1 MVDNTGGTIGIR
13 DTSLLESALNAPFQT
28 FGDEEL
34 YPSIIEK
41 ASRLC
46 YGLIKNH
53 PFIDGNKRIGVY
65 AMLVYLGL
73 NNINLDFSDEEIKE
87 AKENPLHKAP
97 DYVYIYRSFIPFHS
111 HDFHDQRSISGKILC
126 VKKDGN
132 PSGSKGSAESDQHGF
147 YDRGRCGKRAGRIVF

>member
-1 MVDNTGGTIGIR
+1 MIKLTKDNILTLYKIMVDNTGGTIGIR

-65 AMLVYLGL
+65 AMLVFLEL
-73 NNINLDFSDEEIKE
+73 NNLNLIFSDEEIINIALKT
-87 AKENPLHKAP
+87 A
-97 DYVYIYRSFIPFHS
+97 DSTYSY
-111 HDFHDQRSISGKILC
+111 DDILGIL
-126 VKKDGN
+126 K
-132 PSGSKGSAESDQHGF
+132 SKS
-147 YDRGRCGKRAGRIVF
+147 

>member
-1 MVDNTGGTIGIR
+1 MIKLTKDNILTLYKIMVDNTGGTIGIK

-65 AMLVYLGL
+65 AMLVFLEL
-73 NNINLDFSDEEIKE
+73 NNINLNFSDEEIINIALKTADSTYSYE
-87 AKENPLHKAP
+87 
-97 DYVYIYRSFIPFHS
+97 D
-111 HDFHDQRSISGKILC
+111 ILGILNN
-126 VKKDGN
+126 K
-132 PSGSKGSAESDQHGF
+132 S
-147 YDRGRCGKRAGRIVF
+147 

>member
-1 MVDNTGGTIGIR
+1 MIKLTKDNILTLYKIMVDNTGGTIGIR

-65 AMLVYLGL
+65 AMLVFLEL
-73 NNINLDFSDEEIKE
+73 NNINLNFSDEEIINIALKTADSSYSYEDILGILKGKE
-87 AKENPLHKAP
+87 
-97 DYVYIYRSFIPFHS
+97 II
-111 HDFHDQRSISGKILC
+111 
-126 VKKDGN
+126 
-132 PSGSKGSAESDQHGF
+132 
-147 YDRGRCGKRAGRIVF
+147 

>member
-1 MVDNTGGTIGIR
+1 MIKLTKDNILTLYKIMVDNTGGTIGIR

-65 AMLVYLGL
+65 AMLVFLEL
-73 NNINLDFSDEEIKE
+73 NNFNLNFSDEEIINIALKTADSTYSYE
-87 AKENPLHKAP
+87 
-97 DYVYIYRSFIPFHS
+97 D
-111 HDFHDQRSISGKILC
+111 ILGILNN
-126 VKKDGN
+126 K
-132 PSGSKGSAESDQHGF
+132 S
-147 YDRGRCGKRAGRIVF
+147 

>member
-1 MVDNTGGTIGIR
+1 MIKLTKDNILTLYKIMVDNTGGTIGIR

-65 AMLVYLGL
+65 AMLVFLEL
-73 NNINLDFSDEEIKE
+73 NNLNLNFSDEEIINIALKTADSTYSYDDILGILKGKE
-87 AKENPLHKAP
+87 
-97 DYVYIYRSFIPFHS
+97 II
-111 HDFHDQRSISGKILC
+111 
-126 VKKDGN
+126 
-132 PSGSKGSAESDQHGF
+132 
-147 YDRGRCGKRAGRIVF
+147 

>member
-1 MVDNTGGTIGIR
+1 MIKLTKDNILTLYKIMVDNTGGTIGIR

-73 NNINLDFSDEEIKE
+73 NNFNLDFSDEEIINIALKTADSTYSYDDILGILKGKE
-87 AKENPLHKAP
+87 
-97 DYVYIYRSFIPFHS
+97 II
-111 HDFHDQRSISGKILC
+111 
-126 VKKDGN
+126 
-132 PSGSKGSAESDQHGF
+132 
-147 YDRGRCGKRAGRIVF
+147 

>member
-1 MVDNTGGTIGIR
+1 MIKLTKDNILTLYKIMVDNTGGTIGIR

-65 AMLVYLGL
+65 AMLVFLESNNL
-73 NNINLDFSDEEIKE
+73 NLNFSDEEIINIALKTADSTYSYE
-87 AKENPLHKAP
+87 DILGILYNKSWDLL
-97 DYVYIYRSFIPFHS
+97 SF
-111 HDFHDQRSISGKILC
+111 Q
-126 VKKDGN
+126 
-132 PSGSKGSAESDQHGF
+132 
-147 YDRGRCGKRAGRIVF
+147 IVDK

>member
-1 MVDNTGGTIGIR
+1 MIKLTKDNILTLYKIMVDNTGGTIGIR

-34 YPSIIEK
+34 YPSINEK

-65 AMLVYLGL
+65 AMLVFLEL
-73 NNINLDFSDEEIKE
+73 NNLNLNFSDEEIINIALKTADSTYSYDNILGILKGKE
-87 AKENPLHKAP
+87 
-97 DYVYIYRSFIPFHS
+97 II
-111 HDFHDQRSISGKILC
+111 
-126 VKKDGN
+126 
-132 PSGSKGSAESDQHGF
+132 
-147 YDRGRCGKRAGRIVF
+147 

>member
-1 MVDNTGGTIGIR
+1 MIKLTKDNILTLYKIMVDNTGGTIGIR

-34 YPSIIEK
+34 YPSINEK

-65 AMLVYLGL
+65 AMLVFLEL
-73 NNINLDFSDEEIKE
+73 NNLNLNFSDEEIINIALKTADSSYSYEDILGILKGKE
-87 AKENPLHKAP
+87 
-97 DYVYIYRSFIPFHS
+97 II
-111 HDFHDQRSISGKILC
+111 
-126 VKKDGN
+126 
-132 PSGSKGSAESDQHGF
+132 
-147 YDRGRCGKRAGRIVF
+147 

>member
-1 MVDNTGGTIGIR
+1 MIKLTKDNILTLYKIMVDNTGGTIGIR

-34 YPSIIEK
+34 YPSINEK

-65 AMLVYLGL
+65 AMLVFLESNNL
-73 NNINLDFSDEEIKE
+73 NLNFSDEEIINIALKTADSTYSYE
-87 AKENPLHKAP
+87 
-97 DYVYIYRSFIPFHS
+97 D
-111 HDFHDQRSISGKILC
+111 ILGILSN
-126 VKKDGN
+126 K
-132 PSGSKGSAESDQHGF
+132 S
-147 YDRGRCGKRAGRIVF
+147 

>member
-1 MVDNTGGTIGIR
+1 MIKVTKDNILTLYKIMVDNTGGTIGIR

-65 AMLVYLGL
+65 AMLVFLEL
-73 NNINLDFSDEEIKE
+73 NNLNLNFSDEEIINIALKTADSTYSYE
-87 AKENPLHKAP
+87 DILGILNHK
-97 DYVYIYRSFIPFHS
+97 S
-111 HDFHDQRSISGKILC
+111 
-126 VKKDGN
+126 
-132 PSGSKGSAESDQHGF
+132 
-147 YDRGRCGKRAGRIVF
+147 

>member
-1 MVDNTGGTIGIR
+1 MIKLTIDNILTLYKIMVDNTGGTIGIR

-34 YPSIIEK
+34 YPSINEK

-65 AMLVYLGL
+65 AMLVFLEL
-73 NNINLDFSDEEIKE
+73 NNLNLDFSDEEIINIALKTADSTYSYEDILDILKGKE
-87 AKENPLHKAP
+87 
-97 DYVYIYRSFIPFHS
+97 II
-111 HDFHDQRSISGKILC
+111 
-126 VKKDGN
+126 
-132 PSGSKGSAESDQHGF
+132 
-147 YDRGRCGKRAGRIVF
+147 

>member
-1 MVDNTGGTIGIR
+1 MIKLTKDNILTLYKIMVDNTGGTIGIR

-73 NNINLDFSDEEIKE
+73 NNINLDFSDEEIINIALKTADSSYSYEDILGILKGKE
-87 AKENPLHKAP
+87 
-97 DYVYIYRSFIPFHS
+97 II
-111 HDFHDQRSISGKILC
+111 
-126 VKKDGN
+126 
-132 PSGSKGSAESDQHGF
+132 
-147 YDRGRCGKRAGRIVF
+147 

>member
-1 MVDNTGGTIGIR
+1 MIKLTKDNILTLYKIMVDNTGGTIGIR

-65 AMLVYLGL
+65 AMLVFLEL
-73 NNINLDFSDEEIKE
+73 NNFNLNFSDEEIINIALKTADSTYSYEDILGILKGKE
-87 AKENPLHKAP
+87 
-97 DYVYIYRSFIPFHS
+97 II
-111 HDFHDQRSISGKILC
+111 
-126 VKKDGN
+126 
-132 PSGSKGSAESDQHGF
+132 
-147 YDRGRCGKRAGRIVF
+147 

>member
-1 MVDNTGGTIGIR
+1 MIKLTKDNILTLYKIMVDNTGGTIGIR

-34 YPSIIEK
+34 YPSINEK

-65 AMLVYLGL
+65 AMLVFLEL
-73 NNINLDFSDEEIKE
+73 NNINLNFSDEEIINIALKTADSTYSYDNILGILKGKE
-87 AKENPLHKAP
+87 
-97 DYVYIYRSFIPFHS
+97 II
-111 HDFHDQRSISGKILC
+111 
-126 VKKDGN
+126 
-132 PSGSKGSAESDQHGF
+132 
-147 YDRGRCGKRAGRIVF
+147 

>member
-1 MVDNTGGTIGIR
+1 MIKLTIDNILTLYKIMVDNTGGTIGIR

-34 YPSIIEK
+34 FPSIKEK

-65 AMLVYLGL
+65 AMLIFLEL
-73 NNINLDFSDEEIKE
+73 NNLLLLYSN
-87 AKENPLHKAP
+87 HKVI
-97 DYVYIYRSFIPFHS
+97 YFYILL
-111 HDFHDQRSISGKILC
+111 IL
-126 VKKDGN
+126 
-132 PSGSKGSAESDQHGF
+132 
-147 YDRGRCGKRAGRIVF
+147 

>member
-1 MVDNTGGTIGIR
+1 MIKLTKDNILTLYKIMVDNTGGTIGIR

-34 YPSIIEK
+34 YPSINEK

-65 AMLVYLGL
+65 AMLVFLEL
-73 NNINLDFSDEEIKE
+73 NNLNLNFSDEEIINIALKTADSTYSYEDILGILKGKE
-87 AKENPLHKAP
+87 
-97 DYVYIYRSFIPFHS
+97 II
-111 HDFHDQRSISGKILC
+111 
-126 VKKDGN
+126 
-132 PSGSKGSAESDQHGF
+132 
-147 YDRGRCGKRAGRIVF
+147 

>member
-1 MVDNTGGTIGIR
+1 MIKLTIDNILTLYKIMVDNTGGTIGIR

-34 YPSIIEK
+34 YPSINEK

-65 AMLVYLGL
+65 AMLVFLEL
-73 NNINLDFSDEEIKE
+73 NNLNLNFSDEEIINIALKTADSSYSYEDILGILKGKE
-87 AKENPLHKAP
+87 
-97 DYVYIYRSFIPFHS
+97 II
-111 HDFHDQRSISGKILC
+111 
-126 VKKDGN
+126 
-132 PSGSKGSAESDQHGF
+132 
-147 YDRGRCGKRAGRIVF
+147 

>member
-1 MVDNTGGTIGIR
+1 MIKLTKDNILTLYKIMVDNTGGTIGIR

-65 AMLVYLGL
+65 AMLVFLEL
-73 NNINLDFSDEEIKE
+73 NNLNLNFSDEEVINIALKTADSTYSYE
-87 AKENPLHKAP
+87 DILGILKRKSWDLLSFFFYKFINNFTKDAFI
-97 DYVYIYRSFIPFHS
+97 IYHAVIIFHN
-111 HDFHDQRSISGKILC
+111 FF
-126 VKKDGN
+126 V
-132 PSGSKGSAESDQHGF
+132 
-147 YDRGRCGKRAGRIVF
+147 

>member
-1 MVDNTGGTIGIR
+1 MIKLTKDNILTLYKIMVDNTGGTIGIR

-34 YPSIIEK
+34 YPSINEK

-65 AMLVYLGL
+65 AMLVFLELNYLNL
-73 NNINLDFSDEEIKE
+73 NFSDEEIINIALKTADSTYSYDNILGILKGKE
-87 AKENPLHKAP
+87 
-97 DYVYIYRSFIPFHS
+97 II
-111 HDFHDQRSISGKILC
+111 
-126 VKKDGN
+126 
-132 PSGSKGSAESDQHGF
+132 
-147 YDRGRCGKRAGRIVF
+147 

>member
-1 MVDNTGGTIGIR
+1 MIKLTKDNILTLYKIMVDNTGGTIGIR

-65 AMLVYLGL
+65 AMLVFLEL
-73 NNINLDFSDEEIKE
+73 NNLNLNFSDEEIINIALKTADSSYSYEDILGILKGKE
-87 AKENPLHKAP
+87 
-97 DYVYIYRSFIPFHS
+97 II
-111 HDFHDQRSISGKILC
+111 
-126 VKKDGN
+126 
-132 PSGSKGSAESDQHGF
+132 
-147 YDRGRCGKRAGRIVF
+147 

>member
-1 MVDNTGGTIGIR
+1 MIKLTKDNILTLYKIMVDNTGGTIGIR

-73 NNINLDFSDEEIKE
+73 NNINLNFSDEEIINIALKTADSSYSYEDILGILKVKE
-87 AKENPLHKAP
+87 
-97 DYVYIYRSFIPFHS
+97 
-111 HDFHDQRSISGKILC
+111 IL
-126 VKKDGN
+126 
-132 PSGSKGSAESDQHGF
+132 
-147 YDRGRCGKRAGRIVF
+147 

>member
-1 MVDNTGGTIGIR
+1 MIKLTIDNILTLYKIMVDNTGGTIGIR

-34 YPSIIEK
+34 FPSIKEK

-65 AMLVYLGL
+65 AMLVFLEL
-73 NNINLDFSDEEIKE
+73 NNLNLNFSDEEISEMLSVHYMSLLNKFKE
-87 AKENPLHKAP
+87 VDGCENN
-97 DYVYIYRSFIPFHS
+97 R
-111 HDFHDQRSISGKILC
+111 
-126 VKKDGN
+126 N
-132 PSGSKGSAESDQHGF
+132 
-147 YDRGRCGKRAGRIVF
+147 

>member
-1 MVDNTGGTIGIR
+1 MNKLTKDNILTLYKIMVDNTGGTIGIR

-34 YPSIIEK
+34 YHSIIEK

-65 AMLVYLGL
+65 AMLVFLEL
-73 NNINLDFSDEEIKE
+73 NNLNLNFSDEEIINIALKTADSTYSYE
-87 AKENPLHKAP
+87 
-97 DYVYIYRSFIPFHS
+97 D
-111 HDFHDQRSISGKILC
+111 ILGILNN
-126 VKKDGN
+126 K
-132 PSGSKGSAESDQHGF
+132 S
-147 YDRGRCGKRAGRIVF
+147 

>member
-1 MVDNTGGTIGIR
+1 MIKLTKDNILTLYKIMVDNTGGTIGIR

-34 YPSIIEK
+34 YPSINEK

-65 AMLVYLGL
+65 AMLVFLESNNL
-73 NNINLDFSDEEIKE
+73 NLNFSDEEIINIALKTADSTYSYE
-87 AKENPLHKAP
+87 
-97 DYVYIYRSFIPFHS
+97 D
-111 HDFHDQRSISGKILC
+111 ILGILNN
-126 VKKDGN
+126 K
-132 PSGSKGSAESDQHGF
+132 S
-147 YDRGRCGKRAGRIVF
+147 

>member
-1 MVDNTGGTIGIR
+1 MIKLTKDNILTLYKIMVDNTGGTIGIR

-34 YPSIIEK
+34 YPSINEK

-65 AMLVYLGL
+65 AMLVFLEL
-73 NNINLDFSDEEIKE
+73 NNINLNFSDEEIINIALKTADSTYSYE
-87 AKENPLHKAP
+87 
-97 DYVYIYRSFIPFHS
+97 D
-111 HDFHDQRSISGKILC
+111 ILGILYN
-126 VKKDGN
+126 K
-132 PSGSKGSAESDQHGF
+132 S
-147 YDRGRCGKRAGRIVF
+147 

>member
-1 MVDNTGGTIGIR
+1 MIKLTKDNILTLYKIMVDNTGGTIGIR

-65 AMLVYLGL
+65 AMLVFLEL
-73 NNINLDFSDEEIKE
+73 NNLNLNFSDEEIINIALKTADSSYSYDDILGVLKGKE
-87 AKENPLHKAP
+87 
-97 DYVYIYRSFIPFHS
+97 II
-111 HDFHDQRSISGKILC
+111 
-126 VKKDGN
+126 
-132 PSGSKGSAESDQHGF
+132 
-147 YDRGRCGKRAGRIVF
+147 

>member
-1 MVDNTGGTIGIR
+1 MIKLTKDNILTLYKIMVDNTGGTIGIR

-65 AMLVYLGL
+65 AMLVFLEL
-73 NNINLDFSDEEIKE
+73 NNLNLNFSDEEIINIALKTADSTYSYDNILGILKGKE
-87 AKENPLHKAP
+87 
-97 DYVYIYRSFIPFHS
+97 II
-111 HDFHDQRSISGKILC
+111 
-126 VKKDGN
+126 
-132 PSGSKGSAESDQHGF
+132 
-147 YDRGRCGKRAGRIVF
+147 

>member
-1 MVDNTGGTIGIR
+1 MIKLTKDNILTLYKIMVDNTGGTIGIR

-34 YPSIIEK
+34 YPSINEK

-65 AMLVYLGL
+65 AMLVFLEL
-73 NNINLDFSDEEIKE
+73 NNINLNFSDEEIINIALKTADSTYSYE
-87 AKENPLHKAP
+87 
-97 DYVYIYRSFIPFHS
+97 D
-111 HDFHDQRSISGKILC
+111 ILDILNN
-126 VKKDGN
+126 K
-132 PSGSKGSAESDQHGF
+132 S
-147 YDRGRCGKRAGRIVF
+147 

>member
-1 MVDNTGGTIGIR
+1 MNKLTKDNILTLYKIMVDNTGGTIGIR

-34 YPSIIEK
+34 YPSINEK

-65 AMLVYLGL
+65 AMLVFLEL
-73 NNINLDFSDEEIKE
+73 NNLNLNFSDEEIINIALKTADSTYSYE
-87 AKENPLHKAP
+87 
-97 DYVYIYRSFIPFHS
+97 D
-111 HDFHDQRSISGKILC
+111 ILGILYN
-126 VKKDGN
+126 K
-132 PSGSKGSAESDQHGF
+132 S
-147 YDRGRCGKRAGRIVF
+147 

>member
-1 MVDNTGGTIGIR
+1 MIKLTKDNILTLYKIMVDNTGGTIGIR

-65 AMLVYLGL
+65 AMLVFLESNNL
-73 NNINLDFSDEEIKE
+73 NLNFSDEEIINIALKTADSSYSYEDILGILKGKE
-87 AKENPLHKAP
+87 
-97 DYVYIYRSFIPFHS
+97 II
-111 HDFHDQRSISGKILC
+111 
-126 VKKDGN
+126 
-132 PSGSKGSAESDQHGF
+132 
-147 YDRGRCGKRAGRIVF
+147 

>member
-1 MVDNTGGTIGIR
+1 MIKLTKDNILTLYKIMVDNTGGTIGIR

-28 FGDEEL
+28 FGNEEL

-65 AMLVYLGL
+65 AMLVFLEL
-73 NNINLDFSDEEIKE
+73 NNLNLNFSDEEIINIALKTADSTYSYE
-87 AKENPLHKAP
+87 
-97 DYVYIYRSFIPFHS
+97 D
-111 HDFHDQRSISGKILC
+111 ILGIL
-126 VKKDGN
+126 K
-132 PSGSKGSAESDQHGF
+132 SKS
-147 YDRGRCGKRAGRIVF
+147 

>member
-1 MVDNTGGTIGIR
+1 MIKLTKDNILTLYKIMVDNTGGTIGIR

-34 YPSIIEK
+34 YPSINEK

-65 AMLVYLGL
+65 AMLVFLEL
-73 NNINLDFSDEEIKE
+73 NNINLNFSDEEIINIALKTADSTYSYE
-87 AKENPLHKAP
+87 
-97 DYVYIYRSFIPFHS
+97 D
-111 HDFHDQRSISGKILC
+111 ILDILDILNN
-126 VKKDGN
+126 K
-132 PSGSKGSAESDQHGF
+132 S
-147 YDRGRCGKRAGRIVF
+147 